1 MAYRR
6 GEGAL
11 SHVSVPVELHNL
23 EEQQCDMLE
32 VELLPHLPGAIHIL
46 SFLASTI
53 CCQTLHTSY

>member
-1 MAYRR
+1 M
-6 GEGAL
+6 